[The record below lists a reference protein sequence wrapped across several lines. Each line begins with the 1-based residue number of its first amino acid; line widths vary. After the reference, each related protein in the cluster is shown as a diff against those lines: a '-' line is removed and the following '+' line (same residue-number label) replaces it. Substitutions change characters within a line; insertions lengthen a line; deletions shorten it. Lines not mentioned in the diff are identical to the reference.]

1 MIPAQFDYEVAE
13 SVEHAV
19 DLLGE
24 LGDEAKILAGGQSL
38 LPLMKL
44 RFARPTALVDIGRLA
59 ELSYVREHDG
69 AIAIGAMTRYAD
81 AHRNDLLRRECP
93 LLAHAAGEVG
103 DPQVRNVGTVGGG
116 VAHGDPA
123 GDVPAVLVALG
134 GDVVAVGPGGERV
147 IPAGE
152 FFHAPFQTALRP
164 TEVLTEIRVPRT
176 GDAGWAYK
184 KFQARAQDWA
194 IVAAAV
200 VTRRSNGGVDASVA
214 LANKGPAPLKAAAVE
229 AALRSG
235 ASPADACESAA
246 EGSEPVSDPFA
257 SSEYRRALAPIV
269 VRRAVEEALGR

>member
-93 LLAHAAGEVG
+93 LLAHAAG
-103 DPQVRNVGTVGGG
+103 TVGGG

-123 GDVPAVLVALG
+123 GDVPEVLVALG
-134 GDVVAVGPGGERV
+134 GAIVAVGPDGERV

-214 LANKGPAPLKAAAVE
+214 LANMGPAPLKAAAVE